1 MRRRLSPLH
10 LKIVNLYF
18 SMSMCRYQPTSFFLL
33 GYGHDTYNFLISQSI
48 AYLDLWNYIFQFT
61 WSHVPIQIL
70 FGLIEPKKEHHTM
83 GWPGP
88 PMVPCSSSS
97 NNKPSCSSLSFLLSG
112 LGVLHG
118 VGLRKI
124 WWAVWHENVT
134 INTVQYSNLPHYT
147 IIFDIR
153 MEHLKDL
160 CGMLTYHALPCNV
173 TITLYA
179 FQVMWV
185 YCPTH

>member
-1 MRRRLSPLH
+1 
-10 LKIVNLYF
+10 
-18 SMSMCRYQPTSFFLL
+18 
-33 GYGHDTYNFLISQSI
+33 
-48 AYLDLWNYIFQFT
+48 
-61 WSHVPIQIL
+61 
-70 FGLIEPKKEHHTM
+70 
-83 GWPGP
+83 
-88 PMVPCSSSS
+88 MVLCSSSS

-118 VGLRKI
+118 VGMRKI

-153 MEHLKDL
+153 MEHFKDL

-185 YCPTH
+185 YCLHIRYVNHWSNICIVLVHANQYMRVFGIALAHIILEPKPYYTFDQDNFTTNKMTLKWS